1 MKIGIVATS
10 ISTIDYEGLV
20 SLVIYTQGCNFR
32 CPFCYSGEL
41 AKGESEIEITLEEAL
56 KEMDLKWHYIK
67 GKGVFYIRKGK
78 KKCEKLFYKN
88 QLSLIFG
95 NKLTRKLWSKRL
107 EYLLK

>member
-1 MKIGIVATS
+1 MEKKTFKYKLTLETVGLKYKS
-10 ISTIDYEGLV
+10 EGDSV
-20 SLVIYTQGCNFR
+20 
-32 CPFCYSGEL
+32 
-41 AKGESEIEITLEEAL
+41 EEAL
-56 KEMDLKWHYIK
+56 KEMDLKWHHIK